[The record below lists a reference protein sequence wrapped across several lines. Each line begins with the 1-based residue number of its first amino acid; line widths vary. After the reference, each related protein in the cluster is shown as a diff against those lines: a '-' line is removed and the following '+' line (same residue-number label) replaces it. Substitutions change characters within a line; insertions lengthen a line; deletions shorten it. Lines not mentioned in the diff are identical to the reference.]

1 MDNHDII
8 VVGAGP
14 TGLLAARKASE
25 KGVNVVLVERE
36 KTLGK
41 KVCAEAISSTGL
53 EDSEL
58 DSRDFVVN
66 KMSGAIVYAPD
77 ETNNVEIS
85 GEAMGKHGG
94 CVLDKRMYLEA
105 LADAA
110 RKAGAD
116 IRLGASLVDAKR
128 NEGRIE
134 TTVKTENETHSLSSR
149 ILIGCDGF
157 SSVVAR
163 KFFDTSR
170 MEFISCI
177 QYVMEGCRIGN
188 EDLLRFYLGNEVA
201 PLGYLWVFPKGK
213 GVANVG
219 LGVRGTA
226 AKPYLD
232 KFLKRHPETFG
243 DSKILSVGAAP
254 LVVSGQLDKSVSDN
268 VMIAGEAAGHVMP
281 FTGAG
286 IHSGLV
292 AGRIAGSLAAEA
304 ITDEDYSESRLS
316 GYAVEYDR
324 IFGDRIRR
332 SLKSLKVIERL
343 SDGELNTMAELLK
356 GQDILDIANG
366 MNLER
371 AAKMIMKH
379 PVLAIKVAKALI
391 S

>member
-1 MDNHDII
+1 
-8 VVGAGP
+8 
-14 TGLLAARKASE
+14 
-25 KGVNVVLVERE
+25 
-36 KTLGK
+36 
-41 KVCAEAISSTGL
+41 
-53 EDSEL
+53 
-58 DSRDFVVN
+58 
-66 KMSGAIVYAPD
+66 
-77 ETNNVEIS
+77 
-85 GEAMGKHGG
+85 
-94 CVLDKRMYLEA
+94 
-105 LADAA
+105 
-110 RKAGAD
+110 
-116 IRLGASLVDAKR
+116 
-128 NEGRIE
+128 
-134 TTVKTENETHSLSSR
+134 
-149 ILIGCDGF
+149 
-157 SSVVAR
+157 
-163 KFFDTSR
+163 
-170 MEFISCI
+170 
-177 QYVMEGCRIGN
+177 
-188 EDLLRFYLGNEVA
+188 
-201 PLGYLWVFPKGK
+201 
-213 GVANVG
+213 
-219 LGVRGTA
+219 VRGTA

-379 PVLAIKVAKALI
+379 PVLAMKVAKALI